1 MNAKLQMILDKIKFR
16 MLKNNG
22 KPDQM
27 EQAMAMANSNPML
40 EIANIKE
47 MMSAMND
54 MAKTCFT
61 GCVDNFRSTMVS
73 FHLFYKLKQKWFL

>member
-1 MNAKLQMILDKIKFR
+1 

-54 MAKTCFT
+54 MAKTCFN

-73 FHLFYKLKQKWFL
+73 SWLILSNSKNNNKILNF